1 MVKAINKIRHK
12 FTTHADG
19 SDALLFIH
27 ELVGESD
34 GPTIGISAS
43 IHGNEN
49 AGSQAIVDLYRTL
62 KDMKLK
68 GRVLLLPV
76 ANPRAFAVNHRFTPL
91 DELNLNRVF
100 PGDDRGNYTEQLAWA
115 LGKEY
120 FDKIEA
126 NIDLHSGT
134 DRPTVDYVYIWSD
147 EGLARAF
154 GSKILY
160 RPTTGKTGTVYTGT
174 TKTVTID
181 KRPEMKVTTIELGG
195 GIVDQ
200 GPYVKRTVDGMLNQL
215 RYLGAIE
222 GEAKAPPKQVT
233 VHELV
238 GIRPKHGGWLEP
250 LSPAYG
256 ETIKRGQLLG
266 RVVSPYDFET
276 IEEIPTPFE
285 NGIMV
290 MQHLTRNLVEAG
302 DYGFMVG
309 NLDGAE
315 FS

>member
-1 MVKAINKIRHK
+1 MVKAINKLRHK

-19 SDALLFIH
+19 SDALLFMH
-27 ELVGESD
+27 ELVGETD
-34 GPTIGISAS
+34 GPTVGISAS

-49 AGSQAIVDLYRTL
+49 AGSQAILELFRRL
-62 KDMKLK
+62 KDMPLK
-68 GRVLLLPV
+68 GRIVLLPV

-91 DELNLNRVF
+91 DELNLNREF
-100 PGDDRGNYTEQLAWA
+100 PGDPRGTYTQQLAHA
-115 LGKEY
+115 LAAEY
-120 FDKIEA
+120 FDKIDA
-126 NIDLHSGT
+126 NVDLHSGT

-147 EGLARAF
+147 EGLSRAF

-160 RPTTGKTGTVYTGT
+160 RPTEGKTGTVYTGT
-174 TKTVTID
+174 TKTVTTE
-181 KRPEMKVTTIELGG
+181 RRAQMPVVTIELGG

-200 GPYVKRTVDGMLNQL
+200 TPYVERTVEGMLNQL
-215 RYLGAIE
+215 RYLGAIA
-222 GEAKAPPKQVT
+222 GDVKPNPRQV
-233 VHELV
+233 VVKELV

-250 LSPAYG
+250 LSPANG
-256 ETIKRGQLLG
+256 EVIRGGQLLG
-266 RVVSPYDFET
+266 RVVSPYDFEL

-315 FS
+315 Q

>member
-1 MVKAINKIRHK
+1 MVKQINKLRPK

-19 SDALLFIH
+19 SDAVLFIH
-27 ELVGESD
+27 ELVGEQD
-34 GPTIGISAS
+34 GPTVGISAS

-49 AGSQAIVDLYRTL
+49 AGSQAILELYRVL
-62 KDMKLK
+62 KDMPLK
-68 GRVLLLPV
+68 GRILLLPV
-76 ANPRAFAVNHRFTPL
+76 ANPKAFAVNHRFTPL
-91 DELNLNRVF
+91 DELNLNREF
-100 PGDDRGNYTEQLAWA
+100 PGDDRGNYTQQLAFA
-115 LGKEY
+115 LAGDY
-120 FDKIEA
+120 FDKLDA

-147 EGLARAF
+147 EGLSRAF

-181 KRPEMKVTTIELGG
+181 RRPEMRVTTIELGG

-215 RYLGAIE
+215 RYLGVIA
-222 GEAKAPPKQVT
+222 GDVVAPPRQV
-233 VHELV
+233 VVGELV

-250 LSPAYG
+250 LSPPNG
-256 ETIKRGQLLG
+256 EIIKGGQLLG

-290 MQHLTRNLVEAG
+290 MQHLSRNLVEAG

-309 NLDGAE
+309 NLDGSE
-315 FS
+315 Q

>member
-1 MVKAINKIRHK
+1 MVKTINKIRHK

-19 SDALLFIH
+19 SDALLFMH
-27 ELVGESD
+27 ELVGERD
-34 GPTIGISAS
+34 GPTIGISGS

-49 AGSQAIVDLYRTL
+49 AGSQAILDLFRVL
-62 KDMKLK
+62 KDMPIK
-68 GRVLLLPV
+68 GRILLLPV

-100 PGDDRGNYTEQLAWA
+100 PGDDRGNYSEQLAYA
-115 LGKEY
+115 LAAEFFGKI
-120 FDKIEA
+120 DA

-160 RPTTGKTGTVYTGT
+160 RPTEGKTGTVYSGT

-181 KRPEMKVTTIELGG
+181 RRPEMKVTTIELGG

-215 RYLGAIE
+215 RYLGVID
-222 GEAKAPPKQVT
+222 GEAKQRTGQV
-233 VHELV
+233 VVRELV

-250 LSPAYG
+250 LSPANG
-256 ETIKRGQLLG
+256 EVIKGGQLLG
-266 RVVSPYDFET
+266 RVVSPYDFEL

-315 FS
+315 F

>member
-1 MVKAINKIRHK
+1 MVKSINKLRPK

-19 SDALLFIH
+19 SDAVLFMH
-27 ELVGESD
+27 ELVGETD

-49 AGSQAIVDLYRTL
+49 AGSQAVLDLFRLL
-62 KDMKLK
+62 KDMPLT
-68 GRVLLLPV
+68 GRILLLPV

-91 DELNLNRVF
+91 DELNLNREF
-100 PGDDRGNYTEQLAWA
+100 PGDPRGTYTQQLAHA
-115 LGKEY
+115 LAAEY
-120 FDKIEA
+120 FDKIDV

-147 EGLARAF
+147 EALSRAF

-181 KRPEMKVTTIELGG
+181 KREMPVVTIELGG

-200 GPYVKRTVDGMLNQL
+200 TPYVERTVNGLLNML
-215 RYLGAIE
+215 RHLGTIA
-222 GEAKAPPKQVT
+222 GDVKPNPDQV
-233 VHELV
+233 VIAELA

-250 LSPAYG
+250 LSPPNG
-256 ETIKRGQLLG
+256 GIIKGGQLLG

-276 IEEIPTPFE
+276 IEEIPTPFA

-315 FS
+315 N